1 MSGTRITEK
10 TYCDADL
17 IVVDVI
23 LPWTPVEDVD
33 LHSEVKILS
42 PPRSVFNYLI

>member
-10 TYCDADL
+10 TYCDADR

-23 LPWTPVEDVD
+23 LPLTSVEDVD

-42 PPRSVFNYLI
+42 PPRLIFNY